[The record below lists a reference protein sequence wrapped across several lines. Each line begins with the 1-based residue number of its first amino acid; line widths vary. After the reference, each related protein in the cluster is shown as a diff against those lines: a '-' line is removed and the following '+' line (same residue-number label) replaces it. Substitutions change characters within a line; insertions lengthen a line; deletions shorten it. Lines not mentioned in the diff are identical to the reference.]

1 MRRGIETPRATP
13 ILTKPSEEGGV
24 KPLAVLV
31 EEITLKFVLPKEEG
45 LLFKLL

>member
-1 MRRGIETPRATP
+1 
-13 ILTKPSEEGGV
+13 
-24 KPLAVLV
+24 VLV